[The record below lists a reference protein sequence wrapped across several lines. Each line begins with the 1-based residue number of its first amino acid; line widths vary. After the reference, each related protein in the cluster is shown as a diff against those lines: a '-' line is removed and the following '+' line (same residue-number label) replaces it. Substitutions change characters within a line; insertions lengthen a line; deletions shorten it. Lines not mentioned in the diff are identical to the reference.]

1 MSSRLFSSAVAAA
14 LTIGLGTLNVAADGL
29 AARLQAIA
37 KSCDADIQTYCSG
50 TPAGGGRVVRCL
62 GSNYMNVSAT
72 CRGTMAS
79 AMHEVCGSDLARLCP
94 GSRLG
99 AGEAEACLQSHI
111 AELSGSCKSA
121 ADRLA
126 AR

>member
-1 MSSRLFSSAVAAA
+1 MSSRLFSSAVAAG
-14 LTIGLGTLNVAADGL
+14 LMIGLGTLNVAADGL

-50 TPAGGGRVVRCL
+50 TPAGGGRAVRCL
-62 GSNYMNVSAT
+62 GANYMNVSAA

-79 AMHEVCGSDLARLCP
+79 AMHEVCSSDLARLCP
-94 GSRLG
+94 GSKLG

-111 AELSGSCKSA
+111 AELTGSCKSA